1 MTTDPRF
8 EELREL
14 SWRRKLTEAE
24 AAELRAWLAAHPEAQ
39 AGWEVEAGLNE
50 VLHRLPDAPVASN
63 FTALVMRAIEREKP
77 MRSAGSRSA
86 WQWLWQPKW
95 LVRFGLAAVVLAL
108 GLLTVHLREERQQ
121 QAGMIRRL
129 ASVSGDEPMPS
140 LEVLTNFDLIV
151 VLNTATTDRML
162 ALARPDHDLLELF
175 K

>member
-39 AGWEVEAGLNE
+39 ADWGVEADLNKA
-50 VLHRLPDAPVASN
+50 LRRLPDAPVASN
-63 FTALVMRAIEREKP
+63 FTARVMRAIEREKP
-77 MRSAGSRSA
+77 VRSAGSRSA
-86 WQWLWQPKW
+86 WQWRWRPKW

-129 ASVSGDEPMPS
+129 ASVSGDAPMPS
-140 LEVLTNFDLIV
+140 PEVLTNFEVIV
-151 VLNTATTDRML
+151 ALNTATTDPTL
-162 ALARPDHDLLELF
+162 ALARPDNALLELF